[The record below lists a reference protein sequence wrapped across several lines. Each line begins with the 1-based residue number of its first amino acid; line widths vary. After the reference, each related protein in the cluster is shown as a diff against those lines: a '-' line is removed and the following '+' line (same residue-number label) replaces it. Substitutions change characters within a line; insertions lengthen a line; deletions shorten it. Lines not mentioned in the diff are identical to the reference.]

1 MAVSIKGIILYRPAD
16 SLDEHQVARVAIL
29 LAPRRDPR
37 PILALWRAALGRSGE
52 RVARPTCSLS
62 YADRLKTDSIVAY
75 EIRNMATGKE
85 NAMARTF
92 QFDVEAVVKQ
102 LNRILQMELAAV
114 IYYTHYSFMIYG
126 HARIPITSWLRDNA
140 SESLAHAQEAGQ
152 MIMRLHKR
160 PALGI
165 AALPTTQ
172 HNTIDEILAESIQR
186 EEAGVELY
194 RELLALVKDKSVV
207 LEEYATRL
215 VSAEAVH
222 LREMELMAMQRA
234 PD

>member
-1 MAVSIKGIILYRPAD
+1 
-16 SLDEHQVARVAIL
+16 
-29 LAPRRDPR
+29 
-37 PILALWRAALGRSGE
+37 
-52 RVARPTCSLS
+52 
-62 YADRLKTDSIVAY
+62 
-75 EIRNMATGKE
+75 
-85 NAMARTF
+85 MARSF
-92 QFDVEAVVKQ
+92 QFDVDDVVEK

-140 SESLAHAQEAGQ
+140 TESLAHAQEAVQ

-165 AALPTTQ
+165 AALPTTH
-172 HNTIDEILAESIQR
+172 HNTIDEILTESIER

-207 LEEYATRL
+207 LEEYAMRL

-222 LREMELMAMQRA
+222 LREMEVMLMTRAHPSRVESHGSRIPAAQPVQRA
-234 PD
+234 QPPRLLAKAFVSSCVNQKIFAPRCRRWRLITQLAQKSSANVRCPPKNEPALAGLEGA

>member
-1 MAVSIKGIILYRPAD
+1 
-16 SLDEHQVARVAIL
+16 
-29 LAPRRDPR
+29 
-37 PILALWRAALGRSGE
+37 
-52 RVARPTCSLS
+52 
-62 YADRLKTDSIVAY
+62 LKTDTIVAT

-85 NAMARTF
+85 NAMARSF

-194 RELLALVKDKSVV
+194 RELLAMVKDKSVV

-222 LREMELMAMQRA
+222 LQEMELMAMRRA

>member
-1 MAVSIKGIILYRPAD
+1 
-16 SLDEHQVARVAIL
+16 
-29 LAPRRDPR
+29 
-37 PILALWRAALGRSGE
+37 
-52 RVARPTCSLS
+52 
-62 YADRLKTDSIVAY
+62 
-75 EIRNMATGKE
+75 
-85 NAMARTF
+85 MARAF
-92 QFDVEAVVKQ
+92 QFDVEVVVKQ

-126 HARIPITSWLRDNA
+126 HARIPITSWLRDDA

-152 MIMRLHKR
+152 MIMRL
-160 PALGI
+160 GI

-172 HNTIDEILAESIQR
+172 HNTIDQILAESIQR